1 MGDTEVV
8 EEHVPVVIV
17 NKCTCAF
24 TTPGEVGR

>member
-24 TTPGEVGR
+24 TKRAELGR